1 MPVPVRPERRYSSY
15 PPSLYRSAQMPSPAP
30 EGWRQRQPLG
40 GGVGGAGIG
49 TSANSTLSGIGG
61 LGFHRE
67 TLFLS
72 TSGVTHGACD
82 LLGSRADKY
91 NFCT

>member
-1 MPVPVRPERRYSSY
+1 MMGVLTTLPFPEAWQNSVPA
-15 PPSLYRSAQMPSPAP
+15 SA
-30 EGWRQRQPLG
+30 GWRQTAASWVGQELVPLNLTLF
-40 GGVGGAGIG
+40 GIG
-49 TSANSTLSGIGG
+49 ELD
-61 LGFHRE
+61 FHTE

-82 LLGSRADKY
+82 LLGSGVDKY

>member
-1 MPVPVRPERRYSSY
+1 ML
-15 PPSLYRSAQMPSPAP
+15 PSLPFADVQKCLLCLRRLEA
-30 EGWRQRQPLG
+30 EGCVLG
-40 GGVGGAGIG
+40 GTGVG
-49 TSANSTLSGIGG
+49 TSLHLTLSGIGG

-82 LLGSRADKY
+82 LLGSGVDKY

>member
-1 MPVPVRPERRYSSY
+1 
-15 PPSLYRSAQMPSPAP
+15 MPSPAS
-30 EGWRQRQPLG
+30 EDGGRGCLWGAQEWGPL
-40 GGVGGAGIG
+40 IPI
-49 TSANSTLSGIGG
+49 LSGIGG

-82 LLGSRADKY
+82 LLGSRVDKY